1 LFPTWIW
8 LPSLLLSHMMVSKA
22 HGLRV
27 YGDGDLFIYCIFP
40 WYPAGITAKRMKAP
54 SPRYLTSQLWMNFIL
69 IELNMTCKGST
80 QFTPEF
86 FCFDVHIF
94 CCAIIYLFSWK
105 IIPFWVLMF
114 ASISPCANNTC
125 YIYAYIFYL
134 IFFFDIHELIYVS
147 SFHILSFDLTIF
159 LRIPNIVVGLCCMMW
174 SWIPQIPPPSH
185 SKIVSTK
192 MLCLDNGMKK

>member
-1 LFPTWIW
+1 
-8 LPSLLLSHMMVSKA
+8 MMVSKA

-114 ASISPCANNTC
+114 ASISPCASNTC

-134 IFFFDIHELIYVS
+134 IFFFRY
-147 SFHILSFDLTIF
+147 
-159 LRIPNIVVGLCCMMW
+159 
-174 SWIPQIPPPSH
+174 SWIDLCFLLSCFVFWSHDLPSN
-185 SKIVSTK
+185 SKHCRWSLLYDVIMNSPNSTPKPLQDCFYKDVVFRQWYEEVSV
-192 MLCLDNGMKK
+192 